1 MVSPQLLEILVCP
14 DTKQPVKPA
23 GEELVKKLNRKIDE
37 GSLKNKA
44 GEAVQEKMD
53 AGLVRED
60 GKMLY
65 RVVEDI
71 PIMLIDEGIPLEE

>member
-14 DTKQPVKPA
+14 DTKQPVKLA
-23 GEELVKKLNRKIDE
+23 GEELVKKLNQKIEE

-53 AGLVRED
+53 AGLIRED